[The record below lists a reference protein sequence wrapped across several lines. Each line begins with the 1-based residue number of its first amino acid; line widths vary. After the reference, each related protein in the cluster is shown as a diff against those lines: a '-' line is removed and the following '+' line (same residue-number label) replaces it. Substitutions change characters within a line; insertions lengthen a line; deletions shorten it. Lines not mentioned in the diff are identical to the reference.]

1 MSCMIQRFQFLLISL
16 LATCGSIAN
25 GQGTA
30 SILQTGGENP
40 IVSSAVPL
48 VLEGNSILS
57 FRFGFTTDE
66 SVMPEIFLDSFS
78 VSLSDDLGGYA
89 PIATLD
95 ASGAYWA
102 PAGGTVALTDEE
114 IFREPI
120 ELPSSVTPL
129 AQQLAWFVMV
139 PIPEIFQGKPLTLY
153 FDLFDNGNEVNSVA
167 WFSDVTVQ
175 PVPEPEARWMALTG
189 LLLLWWRFRRK

>member
-1 MSCMIQRFQFLLISL
+1 MSCMIQRFQFLLVSL

-25 GQGTA
+25 GQGTV

-95 ASGAYWA
+95 TSGAYWA